1 MIRTLGRFGIAL
13 TFACCALAA
22 LPAGAGSFEDAVRAR
37 WRGAW
42 VVTEIETFS
51 SCNGRYSNNDVSG
64 QYVAARAGRPFEPG
78 ELAKVDSVQVRRK
91 KVELSITIAGRTLF
105 PRQDGPFT
113 LYDQRKCQI
122 ELEVA
127 IPRDLLKSKNVE
139 EVDRLLASIA
149 SRFATFDEA
158 QASSDWNGR
167 EADEYPDDYEITL
180 ARHSVWQAEQLNL
193 RIDEQLDHSLVVD
206 NELAREV
213 DGNPVYLA
221 GFAEGARAMREWR
234 ERDCGR
240 LVGSTAVT
248 FRLKAPEEHKEN
260 TTWCDGYHDGQALIY
275 NLAILSRLPACYVEV
290 PELPEEQADDA
301 LAQR

>member
-51 SCNGRYSNNDVSG
+51 SCNGRYSNND
-64 QYVAARAGRPFEPG
+64 A
-78 ELAKVDSVQVRRK
+78 
-91 KVELSITIAGRTLF
+91 
-105 PRQDGPFT
+105 
-113 LYDQRKCQI
+113 LYDPRKCQI

-193 RIDEQLDHSLVVD
+193 TIDEQLDHSLVVA

-248 FRLKAPEEHKEN
+248 FRLKAPEEYKEN

-290 PELPEEQADDA
+290 PEEPADDA